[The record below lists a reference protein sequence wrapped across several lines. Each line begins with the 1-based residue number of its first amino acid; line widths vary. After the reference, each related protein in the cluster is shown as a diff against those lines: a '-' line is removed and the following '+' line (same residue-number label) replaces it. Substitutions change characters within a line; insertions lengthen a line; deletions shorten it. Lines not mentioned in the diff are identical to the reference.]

1 MLWPL
6 PFVPFSPSNL
16 AQDGTTNPQTGKAR
30 SCCPYSTGYLFL
42 LASFAKPP
50 PTVPSSLFLLSTLAL
65 RKKNTRQLYYF
76 KTSQIAQN
84 CWALNSPAL
93 MLSANLFQPLTS
105 GGGCCFQ
112 PPKILHSC
120 SMPPIPTLGR
130 KIFSFPGSLL
140 FLLGP
145 GSLTFALHPA
155 VGFCLLYWPNEEPVR
170 ETAPPRADGDVLQ
183 PQSGNGCTA

>member
-1 MLWPL
+1 MPCAAAHTLTSFRSL
-6 PFVPFSPSNL
+6 FSIRFSPESK
-16 AQDGTTNPQTGKAR
+16 ATDPQPGKVW
-30 SCCPYSTGYLFL
+30 SCCPCSTSYLFL
-42 LASFAKPP
+42 LLASLRPP
-50 PTVPSSLFLLSTLAL
+50 STALASLLLLPTLASW
-65 RKKNTRQLYYF
+65 KKNTRQLYYF

-155 VGFCLLYWPNEEPVR
+155 VGFCLLY
-170 ETAPPRADGDVLQ
+170 
-183 PQSGNGCTA
+183 